1 MPRYFKVGRKYDE
14 YRLLKVHQSTNHCE
28 IILQA
33 HPEYFEDE
41 RWKNAIKTATM
52 IAKSLGIVELQ
63 KISEPHYEETG
74 KMRIVFDE
82 NNFVSE
88 EPEVLVYYVYYFKR
102 RIRAKRRSKGSGK
115 R

>member
-1 MPRYFKVGRKYDE
+1 MKYFKVGRKYDE
-14 YRLLKVHQSTNHCE
+14 YRLLKVYQSPHHCE
-28 IILQA
+28 VILQA
-33 HPEYFEDE
+33 HPEYFENE
-41 RWKNAIKTATM
+41 RWNNAIKTATM
-52 IAKSLGIVELQ
+52 IAKALGIVELQ

-82 NNFVSE
+82 NNYVSE

-102 RIRAKRRSKGSGK
+102 RIRAKRRGKGSGK